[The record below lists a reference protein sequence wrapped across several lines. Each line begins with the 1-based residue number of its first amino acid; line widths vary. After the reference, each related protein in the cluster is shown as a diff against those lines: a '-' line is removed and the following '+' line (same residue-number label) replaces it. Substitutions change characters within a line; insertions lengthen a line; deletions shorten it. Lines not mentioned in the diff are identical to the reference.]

1 MIGIITNFN
10 LVLWGEDA
18 RRAGEG
24 CFLCLNLFVWNFFIT
39 FVPQIE

>member
-10 LVLWGEDA
+10 LAPWGEDA

-24 CFLCLNLFVWNFFIT
+24 LFFMLKFVCLEFFHYLCASN
-39 FVPQIE
+39 